1 MNTQKI
7 VACFL
12 FITQL
17 TFSAHA
23 LAHDRLH
30 TPRPFAPNVIVPQR
44 CGIAYMPIPKIHHQP
59 VKITQIEAAVEI
71 RDQIATTILEISLY
85 NPNPTRTEAEL
96 LVPVPAHAVVR
107 GLTFQGSGKE
117 PTAEIITSE
126 EARRIYNS
134 LVSKMRDPALLE
146 FAGYNLIRSS
156 VFPVEPRGKQKVRLT
171 YDQVLTAH
179 GDRVDYLLPRTE
191 SLDYNV
197 PWKISLRV
205 KSTKPISTIY
215 SPSHHIQIK
224 HKSPNERSVIVPDAS
239 NEPGPFHLSYL
250 IQNDDVTA
258 SIFTYPDPKIGG
270 GYFLLLAGL
279 PSEIPDLN
287 KKSIKRE
294 VTIVIDRSGS
304 MNGEKIEQARQAAL
318 QILAGLD
325 DGEAFNIII
334 YQNTVEMFSKEPL
347 IKNPANEKAA
357 RKFIKGIKALGGT
370 NIHDALVEALRQ
382 KPAKGMLP
390 IVLFLTDGLP
400 TVGQTSEIAIRS
412 LVKNANPYKRRV
424 FTFGVGMDV
433 NAPPTGKNRR

>member
-1 MNTQKI
+1 MNTKKI
-7 VACFL
+7 IACFL
-12 FITQL
+12 LITQL

-23 LAHDRLH
+23 IAHQRPLS
-30 TPRPFAPNVIVPQR
+30 PRPFASNVIVPQR
-44 CGIAYMPIPKIHHQP
+44 CGIAYMPRPMIHHQP
-59 VKITQIEAAVEI
+59 VKITQIVATVEI
-71 RDQIATTILEISLY
+71 RNQVATTILDISLY
-85 NPNPTRTEAEL
+85 NPNLTRTEAEL
-96 LVPVPAHAVVR
+96 LVPVPANAVVR

-117 PTAEIITSE
+117 PTAEILTSE

-156 VFPVEPRGKQKVRLT
+156 VFPVEPRGKQKIRLT

-179 GDRVDYLLPRTE
+179 GDRVDYILPRTE

-197 PWKISLRV
+197 PWKITLRV

-224 HKSPNERSVIVPDAS
+224 RKSPNERSVIVPNAS

-250 IQNDDVTA
+250 IQNNDVTA

-294 VTIVIDRSGS
+294 VTIVIDRSGR
-304 MNGEKIEQARQAAL
+304 MNGVKSEQARQAAL
-318 QILAGLD
+318 
-325 DGEAFNIII
+325 
-334 YQNTVEMFSKEPL
+334 
-347 IKNPANEKAA
+347 
-357 RKFIKGIKALGGT
+357 
-370 NIHDALVEALRQ
+370 
-382 KPAKGMLP
+382 
-390 IVLFLTDGLP
+390 
-400 TVGQTSEIAIRS
+400 
-412 LVKNANPYKRRV
+412 
-424 FTFGVGMDV
+424 
-433 NAPPTGKNRR
+433 